1 MCGISG
7 SIGTS
12 VYQIANKQR
21 HRGPDNFSVNE
32 TFAHNRLSI
41 IDLTD
46 QGNQPMTCGP
56 YEMTFNGEIYN
67 YKELFGYLNPQD
79 DMGDY
84 TIPGDARVFLKY
96 INRFGLDKALRDAN
110 GMWAFG
116 LKQGNTITLCVDRLG
131 QKPLYYYH
139 DNEIFAFAS
148 CPSALLHLKE
158 KWKISEQGLASYWKL
173 GAVMQDSI
181 WESIRRVYASE
192 KVSYNINTHELTTER
207 YWQPEYKPNEDL
219 KELVIDAIK
228 KVKVADVPVYLF
240 LSGGIDSS
248 VVASQG
254 FQHAVHMDGPELGY
268 AEKVAQRFGINLHIV
283 SPGKFDAVECMTD
296 YVRKCGEPSAAA
308 LIPYI
313 VSRET
318 AKLCKVAVSANGAD
332 ELFFGYD
339 RTRERPTTQ
348 QLQHIFRSMPVDQN
362 YFHVYNAIDN
372 RMSSGRW
379 LELQT
384 YVQHD
389 LNKTLDFA
397 SMAHGLEVRSPF
409 LDHRLVEAA
418 LSVPQEKIGRKALL
432 KQMLREQGF
441 DDRFLN
447 RPKLGFTLYQK
458 PINYDVDGAYRWCVD
473 NGWLKDAAYSKRD
486 QLYLNAAAFAF
497 KVWLDT
503 YKDIIA

>member
-1 MCGISG
+1 MV
-7 SIGTS
+7 T
-12 VYQIANKQR
+12 Y
-21 HRGPDNFSVNE
+21 
-32 TFAHNRLSI
+32 
-41 IDLTD
+41 DLRT
-46 QGNQPMTCGP
+46 
-56 YEMTFNGEIYN
+56 
-67 YKELFGYLNPQD
+67 K
-79 DMGDY
+79 
-84 TIPGDARVFLKY
+84 
-96 INRFGLDKALRDAN
+96 
-110 GMWAFG
+110 
-116 LKQGNTITLCVDRLG
+116 TITT
-131 QKPLYYYH
+131 
-139 DNEIFAFAS
+139 
-148 CPSALLHLKE
+148 E
-158 KWKISEQGLASYWKL
+158 KYW
-173 GAVMQDSI
+173 
-181 WESIRRVYASE
+181 YP
-192 KVSYNINTHELTTER
+192 T
-207 YWQPEYKPNEDL
+207 YKPNEDL
-219 KELVIDAIK
+219 RELVIDAIK

-254 FQHAVHMDGPELGY
+254 FQHSVHMDGPELGY

-296 YVRKCGEPSAAA
+296 YVQKCGEPSAAA

-339 RTRERPTTQ
+339 RTSDSCTPG
-348 QLQHIFRSMPVDQN
+348 QLAHIFRMGVGGYKEIAELKRYKN
-362 YFHVYNAIDN
+362 IDE
-372 RMSSGRW
+372 RLSFGRW

-409 LDHRLVEAA
+409 LDHRLVEVA

-458 PINYDVDGAYRWCVD
+458 PVNYDVDKAYGWCID
-473 NGWLKDAAYSKRD
+473 NGWLKDIAYSKRD
-486 QLYLNAAAFAF
+486 RLYLKAAAFSF
-497 KVWLDT
+497 KVWWETFNHLLV
-503 YKDIIA
+503 